1 MRIFLLST
9 FVLIMSTFS
18 CYAVEPEAKK
28 LSVNVEVGMFGSVGN
43 AIDSRWQIRKTAWSY
58 YDYGYSNYG
67 APYDNLQV
75 SYFGVKPEYLFAG
88 DKLSVSAGLRFSDVY
103 SSLASGLATDNNA
116 FYLLYNQTSDATEYA
131 KVKELSQDNY
141 YLSVPVELTYI
152 PWRWNSLSLYAKV
165 GAEFGF
171 LLNSTSDIV
180 FLNSS
185 MDAYKQL
192 IMTKA
197 GVNPNPLYSTF
208 YTAVGVKFGKP
219 NKLKYNFEL
228 NLPSRLLTQNN
239 SSILNIGVL
248 TGFSFSVS
256 IPFK

>member
-1 MRIFLLST
+1 MRLFLLSA
-9 FVLIMSTFS
+9 FVLIISTFA

-58 YDYGYSNYG
+58 YDYGYSNYS
-67 APYDNLQV
+67 APYDNLQI

-103 SSLASGLATDNNA
+103 SSIASGSLSDNYA
-116 FYLLYNQTSDATEYA
+116 FYLLYNQTSEVTEYA

-141 YLSVPVELTYI
+141 YLSVPVELTFI
-152 PWRWNSLSLYAKV
+152 PWRFKYLSLYAKV

-171 LLNSTSDIV
+171 LLDSKSNIV
-180 FLNSS
+180 FLNNT
-185 MDAYKQL
+185 MDAYKQSIL
-192 IMTKA
+192 NNA
-197 GVNPNPLYSTF
+197 GVNPNPIYSTF
-208 YTAVGVKFGKP
+208 YTALGVKFGKP
-219 NKLKYNFEL
+219 NKVRYNLEI
-228 NLPSRLLTQNN
+228 NLPSSLLSQNN
-239 SSILNIGVL
+239 SSILNIGVM

-256 IPFK
+256 FPIK